1 MSDLRAAFRHRPK
14 SHVSMWRRSLRAP
27 EGWRV
32 VDFRG
37 PGHMGRSLPALG
49 TRQMELL
56 RLVLDSKN
64 IPYIVTGH
72 GSQTRAF
79 VPAMF
84 EDVARS
90 ELSALESEKTPP
102 PPPVPLRR
110 NAHWSML
117 VMLFLVFWYGL
128 CMGWWPLPFEHLP
141 DPEYWVRCGK
151 LNVTEVRAGEWW
163 RTATALTLHADTL
176 HLFSNVIFGTPFL
189 ILLAQR
195 LGLGLTLAS
204 TLAAGMLGNAMNV
217 CYRDPGYSSLGF
229 STAMFGMV
237 GLLCADIVV
246 RSPAHMRGFR
256 RLALPVAAALAFLAM
271 LGAEGKNVDY
281 SAHIFG
287 LLSGFLIGL
296 AVSFALRHHN
306 ALPRPLEFALGCA
319 APLVLLL
326 CWDLAL

>member
-1 MSDLRAAFRHRPK
+1 
-14 SHVSMWRRSLRAP
+14 MWRRSLRAP

-90 ELSALESEKTPP
+90 ELAALESEKTPP

-128 CMGWWPLPFEHLP
+128 YMGWWPLPFEHLP

-271 LGAEGKNVDY
+271 LGAEGKNVEC

-287 LLSGFLIGL
+287 LLCAFLIGL
-296 AVSFALRHHN
+296 AVSFALWHHN
-306 ALPRPLEFALGCA
+306 ALPRPLELALGCA

>member
-1 MSDLRAAFRHRPK
+1 MNDISAAFRHRPK
-14 SHVSMWRRSLRAP
+14 SHIGLWRRSPRVP

-37 PGHMGRSLPALG
+37 PGHMGRALPGPG

-56 RLVLDSKN
+56 RLVLDSKD

-84 EDVARS
+84 EDVARA
-90 ELSALESEKTPP
+90 ELAAVASEKRPAP
-102 PPPVPLRR
+102 RPVPQRH
-110 NAHWSML
+110 NAHWAML
-117 VMLFLVFWYGL
+117 VMLFLIFWYGL
-128 CMGWWPLPFEHLP
+128 TMGWWPLPFEHLP
-141 DPEYWVRCGK
+141 DPDYWVRCGK
-151 LNVTEVRAGEWW
+151 LNVTEVRNGEWW

-176 HLFSNVIFGTPFL
+176 HLFSNVVFGSPFL
-189 ILLAQR
+189 ILLAR
-195 LGLGLTLAS
+195 RIGLGLTLFA
-204 TLAAGMLGNAMNV
+204 TLASGMLGNAMNV
-217 CYRDPGYSSLGF
+217 LYRDPGYSSLGF

-246 RSPAHMRGFR
+246 RSHLEGVR
-256 RLALPVAAALAFLAM
+256 RLVLPVAAALAFLAM
-271 LGAEGKNVDY
+271 LGSEGRNVDY

-287 LLSGFLIGL
+287 LVSGFIIGL
-296 AVSFALRHHN
+296 AVSLALRHHDG
-306 ALPRPLEFALGCA
+306 LPRPLEIALGCA
-319 APLVLLL
+319 APLILLL

>member
-1 MSDLRAAFRHRPK
+1 MNDISAAFRHRPK
-14 SHVSMWRRSLRAP
+14 SHIGLWRRSLRVP

-37 PGHMGRSLPALG
+37 PGHMGRALPALG

-56 RLVLDSKN
+56 RLVLDSRD
-64 IPYIVTGH
+64 IPYIITGH

-84 EDVARS
+84 EDVARA
-90 ELSALESEKTPP
+90 ELSAVAEEKKPDLR
-102 PPPVPLRR
+102 PVPQRR
-110 NAHWSML
+110 NAHWAML
-117 VMLFLVFWYGL
+117 VMLFLIFWYGL

-151 LNVTEVRAGEWW
+151 LNVTEVRNGEWW

-176 HLFSNVIFGTPFL
+176 HLFSNVVFGSPFL
-189 ILLAQR
+189 ILLAR
-195 LGLGLTLAS
+195 RIGLGLTLFA
-204 TLAAGMLGNAMNV
+204 TLASGMLGNAMNV
-217 CYRDPGYSSLGF
+217 LYRDPGYSSLGF
-229 STAMFGMV
+229 STAMFGMM

-246 RSPAHMRGFR
+246 RSHLQGFR
-256 RLALPVAAALAFLAM
+256 RLVLPVAAGLAFLAM
-271 LGAEGKNVDY
+271 LGAEGRNVDY

-287 LLSGFLIGL
+287 LVSGFIIGL
-296 AVSFALRHHN
+296 AVSFALRHHDG
-306 ALPRPLEFALGCA
+306 LPRPLEIALGCA
-319 APLVLLL
+319 APLILLL

>member
-1 MSDLRAAFRHRPK
+1 MNDISAAFRHRPK
-14 SHVSMWRRSLRAP
+14 SHIGLWRRSLRVP

-37 PGHMGRSLPALG
+37 PGHMGRALPALG

-56 RLVLDSKN
+56 RLVLDSRD
-64 IPYIVTGH
+64 IPYIITGH

-84 EDVARS
+84 EDVARA
-90 ELSALESEKTPP
+90 ELSAVAEEKKPDLR
-102 PPPVPLRR
+102 PVPQRR
-110 NAHWSML
+110 NAHWAML
-117 VMLFLVFWYGL
+117 VMLFLIFWYGL

-151 LNVTEVRAGEWW
+151 LNVTEVRNGEWW

-176 HLFSNVIFGTPFL
+176 HLFSNVVFGSPFL
-189 ILLAQR
+189 LLLAR
-195 LGLGLTLAS
+195 RIGLGLTLFA
-204 TLAAGMLGNAMNV
+204 TLASGMLGNAMNV
-217 CYRDPGYSSLGF
+217 LYRDPGYSSLGF

-246 RSPAHMRGFR
+246 RSHLQGFR
-256 RLALPVAAALAFLAM
+256 RLVLPVAAGLAFLAM
-271 LGAEGKNVDY
+271 LGAEGRNVDY

-287 LLSGFLIGL
+287 LVSGFIIGL
-296 AVSFALRHHN
+296 AVSFALRHHDG
-306 ALPRPLEFALGCA
+306 LPRPLEIALGCA
-319 APLVLLL
+319 APLILLL

>member
-1 MSDLRAAFRHRPK
+1 MNDISAAFRHRPK
-14 SHVSMWRRSLRAP
+14 SYVSMWHRSARVPAN
-27 EGWRV
+27 WRV

-37 PGHMGRSLPALG
+37 PGHMGRSLPSLG

-56 RLVLDSKN
+56 RLVLDSRD
-64 IPYIVTGH
+64 IPYIITGH
-72 GSQTRAF
+72 GSQMRAF

-90 ELSALESEKTPP
+90 ELAAVASEKKT
-102 PPPVPLRR
+102 VPHSVPQRH
-110 NAHWSML
+110 NAHWAML

-128 CMGWWPLPFEHLP
+128 TMGWWPLPFEHIP

-151 LNVTEVRAGEWW
+151 LNVTEVRNGEWW

-176 HLFSNVIFGTPFL
+176 HLFSNVIFGSPFL
-189 ILLAQR
+189 ILLAR
-195 LGLGLTLAS
+195 RIGLGLTLSA
-204 TLAAGMLGNAMNV
+204 TLASGMLGNAMNV
-217 CYRDPGYSSLGF
+217 IYRDPGYSSLGF

-246 RSPAHMRGFR
+246 RSHLQGFR
-256 RLALPVAAALAFLAM
+256 RLALPVAAGLAFLAM

-287 LLSGFLIGL
+287 LVSGFLIGL
-296 AVSFALRHHN
+296 AVSFALRHHDG
-306 ALPRPLEFALGCA
+306 LPRPLEFALGCS
-319 APLVLLL
+319 APLILLL

>member
-1 MSDLRAAFRHRPK
+1 MNDISAAFRHRPK
-14 SHVSMWRRSLRAP
+14 SHIGLWRRSLRVP

-37 PGHMGRSLPALG
+37 PGHMGRALPALG

-56 RLVLDSKN
+56 RLVLDSRD
-64 IPYIVTGH
+64 IPYIITGH

-84 EDVARS
+84 EDVARA
-90 ELSALESEKTPP
+90 ELSAVAEEKKPDLR
-102 PPPVPLRR
+102 PVPQRR
-110 NAHWSML
+110 NAHWAML
-117 VMLFLVFWYGL
+117 VMLFLIFWYGL

-151 LNVTEVRAGEWW
+151 LNVTEVRNGEWW

-176 HLFSNVIFGTPFL
+176 HLFSNVVFGSPFL
-189 ILLAQR
+189 ILLAR
-195 LGLGLTLAS
+195 RIGLGLTLFA
-204 TLAAGMLGNAMNV
+204 TLASGMLGNAMNV
-217 CYRDPGYSSLGF
+217 LYRDPGYSSLGF

-246 RSPAHMRGFR
+246 RSHLQGFR
-256 RLALPVAAALAFLAM
+256 RLVLPVAAGLAFLAM
-271 LGAEGKNVDY
+271 LGAEGRNVDY

-287 LLSGFLIGL
+287 LVSGFIIGL
-296 AVSFALRHHN
+296 AVSFALRHHDG
-306 ALPRPLEFALGCA
+306 LPRPLEIALGCA
-319 APLVLLL
+319 APLILLL